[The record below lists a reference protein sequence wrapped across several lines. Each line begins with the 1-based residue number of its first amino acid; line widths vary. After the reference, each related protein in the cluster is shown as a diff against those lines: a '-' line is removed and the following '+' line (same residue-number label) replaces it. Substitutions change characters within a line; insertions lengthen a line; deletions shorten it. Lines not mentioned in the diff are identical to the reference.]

1 MKRNF
6 DQLYSDHWGI
16 LEVMITDRSPID
28 LKRLKLRDREDAQQ
42 FIMAYGYNL
51 DDPDEAKELEKL
63 RNEALN
69 FIQEHFLKDLSPEY
83 RPLSIPSTIQ
93 YADTQELLL
102 LASGNP
108 RSELQKWACATL
120 RVMHTL
126 SHVISDLA
134 VHYFPDIQQ
143 QVLGPYKRHI
153 HRDDKGQLWLGK
165 DQELR
170 LKLVDFEVKA
180 GKERDSAVLK
190 LLHKRENV
198 ASDIFDR
205 IGVRFVTRDRL
216 DSVLVMCYLREHHL
230 VSFPNLKPSR
240 SINTLIH
247 IDKFRKSFKS
257 HYEQYKNGELSE
269 TELEDYLR
277 KSAQFDDLLSNRQIQ
292 HLFNRNPYTSSKYRA
307 IQFTVRQLVRIV
319 NPLHA
324 YKCQVNELEDTPVLR
339 ERFYS
344 ARPHYRFYFPYEVQI
359 VDIET
364 HKNNTSGQ
372 ASHEEYKRRQL
383 LAARRRVLDRLL
395 KKAETPRHL
404 KARSHFDMQTRSVN
418 IAHEYPGQT
427 PSRNRN
433 NTMPTKS
440 SGTGPLN
447 SSKTESEPA

>member
-1 MKRNF
+1 MNRHF
-6 DQLYSDHWGI
+6 DQLYADHWGI
-16 LEVMITDRSPID
+16 LEVMISDRSPID
-28 LKRLKLRDREDAQQ
+28 LKRLKIRDYQDASE
-42 FIMAYGYNL
+42 FIRSYGYNL
-51 DDPDEAKELEKL
+51 DDPDEAAELEKL
-63 RNEALN
+63 RHEALN
-69 FIQEHFLKDLSPEY
+69 FVQMHFLTDLEPDF

-108 RSELQKWACATL
+108 RSDLQKWACAVL

-126 SHVISDLA
+126 SHVMSDLA

-143 QVLGPYKRHI
+143 QVLGPYYKHI
-153 HRDDKGQLWLGK
+153 HRDERGKLWLGH
-165 DQELR
+165 DENRLELI
-170 LKLVDFEVKA
+170 DFEVKA

-216 DSVLVMCYLREHHL
+216 DSVLAMCYLREHHL
-230 VSFPNLKPSR
+230 VSFPNVKPSR

-257 HYEQYKNGELSE
+257 HYEQFRRGELSAA
-269 TELEDYLR
+269 ELESYLR
-277 KSAQFDDLLSNRQIQ
+277 NSAQFDDVLSHRQIQ

-324 YKCQVNELEDTPVLR
+324 YKSQVDSELKDTPVMR

-359 VDIET
+359 VDINT
-364 HKNNTSGQ
+364 HQNNTSGQ
-372 ASHEEYKRRQL
+372 ASHEEYKRRQVI
-383 LAARRRVLDRLL
+383 AARRRVLDRLL
-395 KKAETPRHL
+395 KKTTASDTT
-404 KARSHFDMQTRSVN
+404 RSHFERKHHNVN
-418 IAHEYPGQT
+418 IAHEYPGHLSGKRTQ
-427 PSRNRN
+427 PLPD
-433 NTMPTKS
+433 NTKANAT
-440 SGTGPLN
+440 
-447 SSKTESEPA
+447 TEESA